1 MSKMSEIKI
10 TDWFHNQMHIAI
22 LLVTSLAWKNDSP
35 QIRADHADFFHERI
49 CVLVHAHISIYEEL
63 KKLRRKRI
71 YTEYETVADVPESWV
86 WGRANFQ
93 SGSRVL
99 KRCYELFIFIYFLFF
114 LHLWHT
120 MWFHA
125 EKLLKTLKFWKS
137 LNSLYKSA
145 SRPQKWPKLAQ
156 KTTHSIAIHSNFWIG
171 VVPGAWWI
179 LMSRRFRI
187 CMAKG
192 IKNL

>member
-86 WGRANFQ
+86 WWRANFQ
-93 SGSRVL
+93 SGSRML
-99 KRCYELFIFIYFLFF
+99 NKLFSYLY
-114 LHLWHT
+114 LCHT

-137 LNSLYKSA
+137 LNLLYKSG
-145 SRPQKWPKLAQ
+145 SRPQKSPKKSP
-156 KTTHSIAIHSNFWIG
+156 KTDHSIAIYFI
-171 VVPGAWWI
+171 
-179 LMSRRFRI
+179 F
-187 CMAKG
+187 
-192 IKNL
+192 